1 MVFFGGLLG
10 LIGLATVVFR
20 DADVVGLPAVGVG
33 VGLVLIGAV
42 VAALGVVRRT
52 RVRRR
57 RRARG
62 EPEPIGDVFERARA
76 LPRLLRAARQGT
88 YPGLPRSRIALW
100 GLALVYLVSP
110 IDVLPELLPI
120 VGVADDAGVA
130 VWLLTSVSTATGLYL
145 RHERDR
151 LNRAK

>member
-10 LIGLATVVFR
+10 LIGLATLVFR

-33 VGLVLIGAV
+33 AGLVLIGAV

-62 EPEPIGDVFERARA
+62 EPEPIGRASCRER
-76 LPRLLRAARQGT
+76 
-88 YPGLPRSRIALW
+88 
-100 GLALVYLVSP
+100 V
-110 IDVLPELLPI
+110 
-120 VGVADDAGVA
+120 
-130 VWLLTSVSTATGLYL
+130 
-145 RHERDR
+145 
-151 LNRAK
+151 

>member
-10 LIGLATVVFR
+10 LIGLATLVFR

-33 VGLVLIGAV
+33 AGLVLIGAV

-52 RVRRR
+52 HVRRR

-88 YPGLPRSRIALW
+88 YAGLPKSRIALW
-100 GLALVYLVSP
+100 ALALVYLVSP
-110 IDVLPELLPI
+110 IDVLPDLLPVI
-120 VGVADDAGVA
+120 GVTDDAGIV

-145 RHERDR
+145 RHEREQ
-151 LNRAK
+151 LNRAQ